1 MGQVL
6 VRNLATTEV
15 VRNLKMRAKQHPEQ
29 SGARGS
35 RQ

>member
-15 VRNLKMRAKQHPEQ
+15 VRNLKMRAKQHPE
-29 SGARGS
+29 GARGS